1 LVARLNFLREDRFNQ
16 LCGGNS
22 LQSNTAKVEAMRPE
36 ITADSAATLSE
47 SFRMSLRGLAKSVVL
62 ISTVEGSG
70 KRHAMAA
77 TAVTPVSM
85 TPPSM
90 LFCINRDA
98 SSYSTLLGGADFCI
112 NILTY
117 DQLELAQLCS
127 GAAKGEARFA
137 SGAWMHDNSGV
148 PYLDDA
154 LATIICTQDQR
165 VPYGTHDIFIGLV
178 RKVAFRVGVD
188 PLVYANG
195 NYKRIAE

>member
-1 LVARLNFLREDRFNQ
+1 
-16 LCGGNS
+16 
-22 LQSNTAKVEAMRPE
+22 MRPE
-36 ITADSAATLSE
+36 VTTAPLPTLDE
-47 SFRMSLRGLAKSVVL
+47 SLRTALRGLAKSVVL
-62 ISTVEGSG
+62 ITTVDGEG

-98 SSYSTLLGGADFCI
+98 SSYSTLLNGADFCI

-117 DQLELAQLCS
+117 SQLELAKLCS
-127 GAAKGEARFA
+127 GAVKGEARFA
-137 SGAWMHDNSGV
+137 SGAWMHDELGV

-154 LATIICTQDQR
+154 LATIICCQDQR

-178 RKVAFRVGVD
+178 RRVAFREGD
-188 PLVYANG
+188 GPLVYVNG
-195 NYKRIAE
+195 TYRRIAD